1 MTQVMITGENV
12 GGDQSR
18 PLHLAGRVRIKGL
31 GGSMKPPPPA
41 PQTLRPGHIILLYR
55 ETQLK
60 PLSILIFF
68 NIVSV
73 IREAGGGGG
82 SWFDQINYMS

>member
-31 GGSMKPPPPA
+31 GGSVNPPPP
-41 PQTLRPGHIILLYR
+41 RPTHILYR

-73 IREAGGGGG
+73 IKEAGGGGR
-82 SWFDQINYMS
+82 WFDQINYMSYGEDTLV